1 MINHIHATVMQIRQC
16 DAISIIN
23 FEAQGQ
29 ALSMMA
35 LTLTFDLDV
44 SSKVLLNIKASN
56 IAIAKTQSSDLSIS
70 NRLHVSIESINKG
83 ELLCTLGLRFGTDL
97 LESIITRDSSE
108 RLDLHVNDRVIALIK
123 SSELSIIGYDR

>member
-123 SSELSIIGYDR
+123 SSELSIIGYDK

>member
-1 MINHIHATVMQIRQC
+1 VINHIHATVMQIRQC

-83 ELLCTLGLRFGTDL
+83 ELLCTLGLRFGADL

-108 RLDLHVNDRVIALIK
+108 RLNLHVGDSVIALIK

>member
-56 IAIAKTQSSDLSIS
+56 IAIAKTQNSDLSIS

-123 SSELSIIGYDR
+123 SSELSIIGYDK